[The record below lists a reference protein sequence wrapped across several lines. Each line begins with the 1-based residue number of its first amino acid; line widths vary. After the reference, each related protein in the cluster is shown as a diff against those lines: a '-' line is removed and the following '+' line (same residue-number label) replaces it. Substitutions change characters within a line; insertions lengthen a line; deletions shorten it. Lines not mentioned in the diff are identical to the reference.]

1 MANTLRFEVDTEA
14 PYSDEE
20 KIDLLEAFWVF
31 VRENDADVIED
42 SEKLEVIDKN
52 DIPDDSEKI
61 RTEAIELI
69 RNGTLTMS
77 VVLADDSD
85 EMLFDTGDVPIAL

>member
-1 MANTLRFEVDTEA
+1 MANILRFEIKTDA

-20 KIDLLEAFWVF
+20 QIGLLEDFYAF
-31 VRENDADVIED
+31 VRSNDDDVIED
-42 SEKLEVIDKN
+42 SEKLEIVDEN
-52 DIPDDSEKI
+52 DVPDDSEKI